1 MTIKMFFG
9 KIFKGVL
16 LYNKPTLLYA
26 IVKVWA
32 VVGFLPLLPSA
43 ITYSFTIA
51 FAFYFAI
58 HGREFDKITSAFLLY
73 IPINLLIVNPDVI
86 FQPWLRYG
94 LFVCILFVVSP
105 LVQSKWL
112 RDNRLYILNITMWA
126 CVILGVG
133 SFFAFFLGI
142 NFMIIPKEYEA
153 FADLNA
159 VGLFAGLTN
168 HSMMLGPIAGIG
180 ACFMASKA
188 VNTKKKIY
196 WIFVALALGSVLFS
210 ASRSAFAAAIA
221 GVTMTLYKQ
230 SGSTSR
236 FVGIGVTVILL
247 LSMTFTLW
255 SGALTGVLEKNRG
268 TSLNFDSRSGLWDKS
283 LDEFE
288 SNPIFGVG
296 FCSSSDVSSVSK
308 TGTIESGSSWLN
320 VLSMLGLVG
329 SVFVA
334 IIMLKALY
342 SAYKRNDEYGALL
355 FGVLVLFYIHMM
367 AEGYIF
373 AGGSFLAFMLW
384 LTVGVSIDTNYVKD
398 K

>member
-1 MTIKMFFG
+1 MKQFVSKLIN
-9 KIFKGVL
+9 IFKR
-16 LYNKPTLLYA
+16 PTFLYA
-26 IVKVWA
+26 LVRVWV

-58 HGREFDKITSAFLLY
+58 HIRNLDRMMMVFLLY
-73 IPINLLIVNPDVI
+73 IPLNLIIVNPDAV

-94 LFVCILFVVSP
+94 LFVCLLFVVSP

-142 NFMIIPKEYEA
+142 NFMIIPEEYEA
-153 FADLNA
+153 FADFNA
-159 VGLFAGLTN
+159 VGMFAGLTN

-188 VNTKKKIY
+188 VDTKKKIY
-196 WIFVALALGSVLFS
+196 WILVALALGAVLFS

-283 LDEFE
+283 LNEFE
-288 SNPIFGVG
+288 SNPLFGVG
-296 FCSSSDVSSVSK
+296 FCSSSDVSLGLSSS
-308 TGTIESGSSWLN
+308 GNIESGSSWLN

-329 SVFVA
+329 GVFVT

-373 AGGSFLAFMLW
+373 AGGSFLAFVLW
-384 LTVGVSIDTNYVKD
+384 LIVGVSIDTNYVKD

>member
-1 MTIKMFFG
+1 MKQNVSKFISN
-9 KIFKGVL
+9 FKR
-16 LYNKPTLLYA
+16 PTLLYA
-26 IVKVWA
+26 LVKVWA

-43 ITYSFTIA
+43 ITYSFTIG
-51 FAFYFAI
+51 FAFYFAKHVRKLDI
-58 HGREFDKITSAFLLY
+58 VMMAFLLY
-73 IPINLLIVNPDVI
+73 IPINLLIVNPDAI

-94 LFVCILFVVSP
+94 LFVCLLFVVSP

-142 NFMIIPKEYEA
+142 NFMIIPEEYEA

-188 VNTKKKIY
+188 VNTKKKNY

-221 GVTMTLYKQ
+221 GVTMTSYKQ
-230 SGSTSR
+230 AGTTSR
-236 FVGIGVTVILL
+236 FVGIGVIAILL

-283 LDEFE
+283 LNEFE
-288 SNPIFGVG
+288 SNPLFGVG

-308 TGTIESGSSWLN
+308 SGAIESGSSWLN

-329 SVFVA
+329 CFFVV